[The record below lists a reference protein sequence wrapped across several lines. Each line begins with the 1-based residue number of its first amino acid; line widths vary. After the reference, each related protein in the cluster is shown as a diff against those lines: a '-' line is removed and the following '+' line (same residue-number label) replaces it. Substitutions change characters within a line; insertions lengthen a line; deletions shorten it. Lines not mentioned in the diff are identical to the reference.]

1 MGEEIWFW
9 TWGGEQGNWEQWA
22 PWKIECVSEESYKG
36 HLGQEEDT
44 MNLSGPGG
52 DSGGKKDTKGNWEAF
67 YFKILP
73 VSKETR
79 ERKLDFLFCNSH
91 KSD

>member
-1 MGEEIWFW
+1 
-9 TWGGEQGNWEQWA
+9 
-22 PWKIECVSEESYKG
+22 
-36 HLGQEEDT
+36 